1 MPIIEIELDDDQLA
15 MLQLKAGINNADE
28 VAAQLV
34 VAELNAISD
43 GIVVD
48 VPVVSNV
55 VPFRQ
60 V

>member
-1 MPIIEIELDDDQLA
+1 
-15 MLQLKAGINNADE
+15 MLRLMSGINNADE

-48 VPVVSNV
+48 VPTPSNV